1 MSRLLLIGA
10 VVVVMSGV
18 WTIDAMAQRDAGAK
32 ARGEFGTG
40 FWSQQYQRP
49 NRASATY
56 QPRQPSGES
65 YRRASHE
72 PIGIRAGDAVV
83 VTGGALNTGA
93 ARMAAQ
99 AGAKR
104 YCLFHFSPRYEGRQ
118 AELLAEARAAYDET
132 LARTAAAKK
141 PPGSPA
147 PLRP

>member
-18 WTIDAMAQRDAGAK
+18 WTLDAMAQRDAGAK

-83 VTGGALNTGA
+83 VTGDDVKMMKGTTVVSAVPNGLKFKVTKVSNGWLGAVV
-93 ARMAAQ
+93 Q
-99 AGAKR
+99 V
-104 YCLFHFSPRYEGRQ
+104 EGQ
-118 AELLAEARAAYDET
+118 ELKGWVWHKNISLQQ
-132 LARTAAAKK
+132 
-141 PPGSPA
+141 
-147 PLRP
+147 